1 MLYFVTASLASWSY
15 FYYQYITGCL
25 PMDIEIDRHE
35 AIFRNIYA
43 PAPPI
48 HNHFGVEPGKDGKL
62 RDKPKPQRDDISI
75 HEGVSLHQLRAI
87 HLDTSRC
94 GLLLNN
100 PIMPHGHRDFLIP
113 IAHNAEFS
121 PSGDFVG

>member
-1 MLYFVTASLASWSY
+1 
-15 FYYQYITGCL
+15 
-25 PMDIEIDRHE
+25 MDIEIDRHE

-43 PAPPI
+43 SAPPI

-75 HEGVSLHQLRAI
+75 HEGVRLHQLGSV

-121 PSGDFVG
+121 PGGDLVG

>member
-1 MLYFVTASLASWSY
+1 
-15 FYYQYITGCL
+15 
-25 PMDIEIDRHE
+25 MDIEIDRHE

-43 PAPPI
+43 SAPPI

-75 HEGVSLHQLRAI
+75 HEGVRLHQLRAI

-94 GLLLNN
+94 GLLLSN
-100 PIMPHGHRDFLIP
+100 PIMSHGHRDFLIP